1 MQAKNC
7 THILFM
13 KSFVFKT
20 SFSISYSIPYY
31 HNVSSTAIFS
41 WLPVSINWLPQIK
54 MVSQFW
60 EIASIWSTLYIWNI
74 REKLHHNF
82 AILSYIYLIAFLKN
96 VVLGFNI
103 RIYVRTRT
111 DVAVL
116 PCPSSLTVTLVSS
129 LKILAGVGIHTGT
142 TAALVRVQLTVSPA
156 PAWGTQAPIAVD
168 AVHACAPMET
178 RIWCTLIDV
187 CMTKKMNEVMMELHV
202 YYKCHVN
209 TLNRAITK

>member
-1 MQAKNC
+1 M
-7 THILFM
+7 
-13 KSFVFKT
+13 T
-20 SFSISYSIPYY
+20 SQDS
-31 HNVSSTAIFS
+31 
-41 WLPVSINWLPQIK
+41 
-54 MVSQFW
+54 
-60 EIASIWSTLYIWNI
+60 
-74 REKLHHNF
+74 NF

-178 RIWCTLIDV
+178 RI
-187 CMTKKMNEVMMELHV
+187 
-202 YYKCHVN
+202 
-209 TLNRAITK
+209 

>member
-31 HNVSSTAIFS
+31 HNVSSTAIF
-41 WLPVSINWLPQIK
+41 VTT
-54 MVSQFW
+54 SQH
-60 EIASIWSTLYIWNI
+60 
-74 REKLHHNF
+74 KLTPTNQNGVAVLRNCFNLIYLIHLKYKRKITSQDSNF

-103 RIYVRTRT
+103 RIQVRTPT

-178 RIWCTLIDV
+178 GI
-187 CMTKKMNEVMMELHV
+187 
-202 YYKCHVN
+202 
-209 TLNRAITK
+209 

>member
-1 MQAKNC
+1 MRNCFNLIYLIHLKNKRK
-7 THILFM
+7 I
-13 KSFVFKT
+13 T
-20 SFSISYSIPYY
+20 SQDS
-31 HNVSSTAIFS
+31 
-41 WLPVSINWLPQIK
+41 
-54 MVSQFW
+54 
-60 EIASIWSTLYIWNI
+60 
-74 REKLHHNF
+74 NF
-82 AILSYIYLIAFLKN
+82 AILSYLYLIAFLKN

-178 RIWCTLIDV
+178 GIWCTLIDV

>member
-60 EIASIWSTLYIWNI
+60 EIASIWSTLYIWKI
-74 REKLHHNF
+74 REKLHHKI
-82 AILSYIYLIAFLKN
+82 AILQSWVIYISLHFWKTWSWVLIQ
-96 VVLGFNI
+96 GI
-103 RIYVRTRT
+103 CQDTYWCRS
-111 DVAVL
+111 
-116 PCPSSLTVTLVSS
+116 SSLSIQSDSDTCILPEDPGRSGHSHRDYRCTRPSPADSEPRPS
-129 LKILAGVGIHTGT
+129 LGDTGT
-142 TAALVRVQLTVSPA
+142 YSCWCRPRMCPHGDMDLMHTHWRLHDKKNEWSDD
-156 PAWGTQAPIAVD
+156 GTT
-168 AVHACAPMET
+168 C
-178 RIWCTLIDV
+178 L
-187 CMTKKMNEVMMELHV
+187 L
-202 YYKCHVN
+202 
-209 TLNRAITK
+209 

>member
-31 HNVSSTAIFS
+31 HNVSSTAIFL

-60 EIASIWSTLYIWNI
+60 EIASIWSTLYICI
-74 REKLHHNF
+74 SIMKYKRKMTSQDSNF

-96 VVLGFNI
+96 VVLGFNKGI
-103 RIYVRTRT
+103 CQDTYW
-111 DVAVL
+111 
-116 PCPSSLTVTLVSS
+116 CHSSSLSIQSDSDTCILPEDPGRSGHSHRDYRCTRPSPADSEPRPS
-129 LKILAGVGIHTGT
+129 LGDTGT
-142 TAALVRVQLTVSPA
+142 YSCWCRPRMCPHGDTDLMHTHWRLHDKKNEWSDD
-156 PAWGTQAPIAVD
+156 GTS
-168 AVHACAPMET
+168 C
-178 RIWCTLIDV
+178 L
-187 CMTKKMNEVMMELHV
+187 L
-202 YYKCHVN
+202 
-209 TLNRAITK
+209 